1 MLNET
6 IPEEVEVDSDVILLD
21 KVVPCNILLLTSF
34 DTPVLNETTP
44 EEVEVD
50 KDLILLDRDEPVVE
64 VDVDND
70 MIVEDRDIKL
80 NVSCD

>member
-1 MLNET
+1 M
-6 IPEEVEVDSDVILLD
+6 
-21 KVVPCNILLLTSF
+21 
-34 DTPVLNETTP
+34 LNETTP